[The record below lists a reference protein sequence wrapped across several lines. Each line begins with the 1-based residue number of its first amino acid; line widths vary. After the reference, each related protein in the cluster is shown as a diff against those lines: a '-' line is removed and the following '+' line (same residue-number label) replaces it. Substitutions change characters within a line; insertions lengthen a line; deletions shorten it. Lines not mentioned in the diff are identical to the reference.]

1 MSNVQALRSYLVS
14 LGFTINT
21 AQAAQFNN
29 AIKTASS
36 VVNTNTTNIVAN
48 LTKWGVATV
57 GLFEGVG
64 VAALAMADKVAESD
78 QEYRLFGQRMFMD
91 TQHAKSLKIA
101 LDALGQPIERIAF
114 DPELHGRF
122 NQLQDLQ
129 ERLQGQ
135 LGGDFTRTMIQLRDA
150 QFEFTKLRVEMLYFR
165 DLLIK
170 DIFQALGG
178 ETLTEKLRSWNEYIV
193 TNIPHWAEI
202 AKTYL
207 IPVLKDA
214 WRIFLDFKIL
224 GTDIAQL
231 FTNVVGILSGDSTL
245 KGAVDFEKFA
255 KALSKVAY
263 WFTVIVELAT
273 QLAGL
278 LAGGAIG
285 GTVGGTLGGAIGGLA
300 GLITGGPVGA
310 VVGGATGAAG
320 GASIGAGVLGTLGFI
335 WDAYRGNKPAKTDD
349 TKASTDAD
357 FDSIVKAVAQVESG
371 GRQTDSSGKTI
382 ISKAGAVGM
391 MQLMPDTARQL
402 GINPY
407 DEKQN
412 LAGGTEY
419 LKQLMEHF
427 GNVHDALAAYN
438 WGPGNVTNA
447 LKQHTAFPSSVEG
460 YANNVMTRAV
470 QIGTINITQPN
481 GTPEQ
486 IAQQIHDKIE
496 QHEDKT
502 TAVNL
507 NQFRTAY

>member
-1 MSNVQALRSYLVS
+1 MANVQALRSYLVS
-14 LGFTINT
+14 LGFAVNT

-122 NQLQDLQ
+122 NQLQALQ

-231 FTNVVGILSGDSTL
+231 FTNVVGIISGDSTL
-245 KGAVDFEKFA
+245 KGTVDFEKFA
-255 KALSKVAY
+255 KALSKVAD
-263 WFTVIVELAT
+263 WLTVIVELAT

-285 GTVGGTLGGAIGGLA
+285 ATVGGTIGGLI
-300 GLITGGPVGA
+300 GL
-310 VVGGATGAAG
+310 AAG
-320 GASIGAGVLGTLGFI
+320 GPAGAVIGASVGSSLGAGSLGTAGFM
-335 WDAYRGNKPAKTDD
+335 WDATRGNKPAKDGD
-349 TKASTDAD
+349 AKASTNAD

-371 GRQTDSSGKTI
+371 GRQTDSSGQTI

-391 MQLMPDTARQL
+391 MQLMPNTARQL

-460 YANNVMTRAV
+460 YAKNVVTRAV